1 MGVISE
7 SVHVHSLDEN
17 PDLPKITRHLADEG
31 ATDAFGAE
39 LSRVLKPGLTITL
52 SGDLGAGKTA
62 LARAM
67 LRSLG
72 YPGKVKSPTY
82 ALVESYVISG
92 LYLYHFDFYR
102 FNDPDEWHE
111 AGFREYFN
119 ESSVCLVEWPE
130 KAGGL
135 LPPPDIRVSL
145 DIRESGRDVT
155 VEAGSEKGRQCLQEL
170 E

>member
-17 PDLPKITRHLADEG
+17 RQPPKITRHLADEG

-39 LSRVLKPGLTITL
+39 LSKVLKPGLMITL

-62 LARAM
+62 LVRAM
-67 LRSLG
+67 LRALG

-82 ALVESYVISG
+82 TLVEFYVISS
-92 LYLYHFDFYR
+92 LYLYNFDFYR
-102 FNDPDEWHE
+102 RLSDEWHE

-119 ESSVCLVEWPE
+119 ENSVCLVEWPE

-135 LPPPDIRVSL
+135 LPPPDLRISL

-170 E
+170 K